1 MLDNE
6 KKVAGIYIRVSTED
20 QAREGFSKLVDYF
33 RNKVCGL
40 FGNKNQDVYKE
51 MVDDLYS
58 DDFFDD
64 KDYNKI
70 HMKPIVQEKVSTK
83 KERKKEDLEL

>member
-1 MLDNE
+1 MN
-6 KKVAGIYIRVSTED
+6 
-20 QAREGFSKLVDYF
+20 YF

-51 MVDDLYS
+51 IVDDLYNN
-58 DDFFDD
+58 DFFDD

-70 HMKPIVQEKVSTK
+70 NMKTFVQEKVSYKK
-83 KERKKEDLEL
+83 KEEKMMSLNCKM